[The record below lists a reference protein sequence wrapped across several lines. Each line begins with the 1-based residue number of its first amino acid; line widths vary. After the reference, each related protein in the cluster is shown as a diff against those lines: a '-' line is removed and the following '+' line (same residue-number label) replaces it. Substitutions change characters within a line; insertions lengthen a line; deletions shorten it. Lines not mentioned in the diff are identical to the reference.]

1 MARQDLRVV
10 EVLTLTTEARERVT
24 EILDDNDLDYVV
36 TDDSDGSSGS
46 ATVTFPLPTRI
57 VEHVQTSLEDL
68 DVDDD
73 LYTVVVDPEAVV
85 SDRFGES
92 EDPYHQVRGLGYQG
106 ISRSEL
112 IATATDLVPNRTI
125 YLLMTGI
132 SAVVATAGVLLN
144 SLTVLVGAMVIAPLI
159 GPLMATSVAT
169 VLDEPNLYRTGIRHQ
184 LQGGAV
190 ALASS
195 VGFASMVKFTDLVS
209 AGFNVSEL
217 LQVSSHTA
225 PNFLLVV
232 VALGAGFAG
241 ALSLSTSGT
250 IDLIGVMI
258 SAAVMPPIGVVG
270 VGVAWASPTAIVGGT
285 AVVLVNVFSMTL
297 AAIISLWY
305 LGYHPESMA
314 DVRRARGTMVVRIT
328 VLGAAVVALA
338 FVLSRVASTDLQG
351 VLHLA

>member
-10 EVLTLTTEARERVT
+10 EVLTLDETAREEVI
-24 EILDDNDLDYVV
+24 EILEDNDLDYVV
-36 TDDSDGSSGS
+36 TDDSDGDSES
-46 ATVTFPLPTRI
+46 ATITFPLPTRI

-68 DVDDD
+68 EVDDD
-73 LYTVVVDPEAVV
+73 LYTVVIDPEAVV

-92 EDPYHQVRGLGYQG
+92 DDPYHQVRGLGYQG

-112 IATATDLVPNRTI
+112 IATATDLVPDRTI

-132 SAVVATAGVLLN
+132 SAIVATAGVLLN
-144 SLTVLVGAMVIAPLI
+144 SLSVLVGAMVIAPLI

-169 VLDEPNLYRTGIRHQ
+169 VLDEPDLYHRGIRHQ

-190 ALASS
+190 ALASA
-195 VGFASMVKFTDLVS
+195 VGFATMVKFTDLVS
-209 AGFNVSEL
+209 GGFDVNEL
-217 LQVSSHTA
+217 LKVSSHTA

-250 IDLIGVMI
+250 IDLVGVMI
-258 SAAVMPPIGVVG
+258 AAAVMPPIGVVG
-270 VGVAWASPTAIVGGT
+270 VGVAWASPAAVVGGVT
-285 AVVLVNVFSMTL
+285 VVLVNVLSMTL

-314 DVRRARGTMVVRIT
+314 DVRRARGTMLVRIT
-328 VLGAAVVALA
+328 VLSTLILVLA
-338 FVLSRVASTDLQG
+338 FVLSRVTSTGLHG
-351 VLHLA
+351 VLNVP